1 MDLVK
6 LLSDIF
12 VPLIPALVAGGL
24 LMALNNILTGEGMF
38 VAKSLVEMFPQIT
51 GLAETINLMASA
63 PFAFLPILIGITATR
78 RFGGNEILGAAAGMM
93 LVMPSLVNGY
103 NVAEAVATGKMP
115 TWDLFGLSVAQ
126 AGYQGQVL
134 PVIGVAFILAN
145 LEKFFH
151 KHLKDAIDFTF
162 TPMLSIILTGF
173 ITFIV
178 VGPVLRIVSGGKL
191 VAGYGHPEA
200 GHIFLQ
206 KHPLDKYEGHCPFH
220 GDNCLEGLAA
230 GPAIE
235 ERWGRSAKEI
245 PDDDVAWKIEAFY
258 LAQAALDYTMILR
271 PEKIVFGGGVPHRE
285 ILFPLIRES
294 FAEQM
299 SDYLAVP
306 DLDEYIVPVTNG
318 DNAGILGCFYL
329 AKTLL

>member
-1 MDLVK
+1 MDHNKVAKRIADAVGKDNIVAAAHCATRLRLVIKDVKKIDQDALDNDSDLKGTFNANGQYQIIVGPGDVNGVYDEFVKITGVEQASTADLKKIAAQSGKSNPLMDLVK
-6 LLSDIF
+6 VLSDIF

-38 VAKSLVEMFPQIT
+38 GAKSLVEMFPQIT
-51 GLAETINLMASA
+51 GLAEMINLMASA

-151 KHLKDAIDFTF
+151 KHLKGAIDFTF

-173 ITFIV
+173 ITF
-178 VGPVLRIVSGGKL
+178 
-191 VAGYGHPEA
+191 
-200 GHIFLQ
+200 
-206 KHPLDKYEGHCPFH
+206 
-220 GDNCLEGLAA
+220 
-230 GPAIE
+230 
-235 ERWGRSAKEI
+235 
-245 PDDDVAWKIEAFY
+245 
-258 LAQAALDYTMILR
+258 
-271 PEKIVFGGGVPHRE
+271 
-285 ILFPLIRES
+285 
-294 FAEQM
+294 
-299 SDYLAVP
+299 
-306 DLDEYIVPVTNG
+306 
-318 DNAGILGCFYL
+318 
-329 AKTLL
+329 

>member
-1 MDLVK
+1 MG
-6 LLSDIF
+6 LLGAIE
-12 VPLIPALVAGGL
+12 AGGTKFVV
-24 LMALNNILTGEGMF
+24 AVADHDYNI
-38 VAKSLVEMFPQIT
+38 VERTSFPKLDGQKTVEQVI
-51 GLAETINLMASA
+51 
-63 PFAFLPILIGITATR
+63 AFFDKFDDIDAIGIAA
-78 RFGGNEILGAAAGMM
+78 FGPIDIVEESTTYGHVLDTPKRGWSGYDFLGAMKDWRDI
-93 LVMPSLVNGY
+93 PYYWTTDVNGAGW
-103 NVAEAVATGKMP
+103 AEFETGAAKDVNNMVYL
-115 TWDLFGLSVAQ
+115 TVGTGVG
-126 AGYQGQVL
+126 AG
-134 PVIGVAFILAN
+134 
-145 LEKFFH
+145 
-151 KHLKDAIDFTF
+151 
-162 TPMLSIILTGF
+162 
-173 ITFIV
+173 
-178 VGPVLRIVSGGKL
+178 IVSGGKL

-306 DLDEYIVPVTNG
+306 DLDEYIVPVANG

>member
-1 MDLVK
+1 MG
-6 LLSDIF
+6 LLGAIE
-12 VPLIPALVAGGL
+12 AGGTKFVV
-24 LMALNNILTGEGMF
+24 AVADHDYNI
-38 VAKSLVEMFPQIT
+38 VERTSFPTLDGQKTVEQVI
-51 GLAETINLMASA
+51 
-63 PFAFLPILIGITATR
+63 AFFDKFDDIDAIGIVA
-78 RFGGNEILGAAAGMM
+78 FGPIDIVEESTTYGHVLDTPKRGWSGYDFLGAMKDWRDI
-93 LVMPSLVNGY
+93 PYYWTTDVNGAGW
-103 NVAEAVATGKMP
+103 AEFETGAAKDVNNMVYL
-115 TWDLFGLSVAQ
+115 TVGTGVG
-126 AGYQGQVL
+126 AG
-134 PVIGVAFILAN
+134 
-145 LEKFFH
+145 
-151 KHLKDAIDFTF
+151 
-162 TPMLSIILTGF
+162 
-173 ITFIV
+173 
-178 VGPVLRIVSGGKL
+178 IVSGGKL

-306 DLDEYIVPVTNG
+306 DLDEYIVPVANG

>member
-1 MDLVK
+1 MG
-6 LLSDIF
+6 LLGAIE
-12 VPLIPALVAGGL
+12 AGGTKFVV
-24 LMALNNILTGEGMF
+24 AVADHDYNI
-38 VAKSLVEMFPQIT
+38 VERTSFPTLDGQKTVEQVI
-51 GLAETINLMASA
+51 
-63 PFAFLPILIGITATR
+63 AFFDKFDDIDAIGIAA
-78 RFGGNEILGAAAGMM
+78 FGPIDIVEGSTTYGHVLDTPKRGWSGYDFLGAMKDWRDI
-93 LVMPSLVNGY
+93 PYYWTTDVNGAGW
-103 NVAEAVATGKMP
+103 AEFETGAAKDVNNMVYL
-115 TWDLFGLSVAQ
+115 TVGTGVG
-126 AGYQGQVL
+126 AG
-134 PVIGVAFILAN
+134 
-145 LEKFFH
+145 
-151 KHLKDAIDFTF
+151 
-162 TPMLSIILTGF
+162 
-173 ITFIV
+173 
-178 VGPVLRIVSGGKL
+178 IVSGGKL

-285 ILFPLIRES
+285 ILFPLIRKS

-306 DLDEYIVPVTNG
+306 DLDEYIVPVANG

>member
-1 MDLVK
+1 MG
-6 LLSDIF
+6 LLGAIE
-12 VPLIPALVAGGL
+12 AGGTKFVV
-24 LMALNNILTGEGMF
+24 AVAEHDYNI
-38 VAKSLVEMFPQIT
+38 VERTSFPTLDGQKTVEQVI
-51 GLAETINLMASA
+51 
-63 PFAFLPILIGITATR
+63 AFFDKFDDIDAIGIAA
-78 RFGGNEILGAAAGMM
+78 FGPIDIVEESTTYGHVLDTPKRGWSGYDFLGAMKDWRDI
-93 LVMPSLVNGY
+93 PYYWTTDVNGAGW
-103 NVAEAVATGKMP
+103 AEFETGAAKDVNNMVYL
-115 TWDLFGLSVAQ
+115 TVGTGVG
-126 AGYQGQVL
+126 AG
-134 PVIGVAFILAN
+134 
-145 LEKFFH
+145 
-151 KHLKDAIDFTF
+151 
-162 TPMLSIILTGF
+162 
-173 ITFIV
+173 
-178 VGPVLRIVSGGKL
+178 IVSGGKL

-306 DLDEYIVPVTNG
+306 DLDEYIVPVANG

>member
-1 MDLVK
+1 MG
-6 LLSDIF
+6 LLGAIE
-12 VPLIPALVAGGL
+12 AGGTKFVV
-24 LMALNNILTGEGMF
+24 AVADHDYNIIERTSFPTLDGQKT
-38 VAKSLVEMFPQIT
+38 VEQVI
-51 GLAETINLMASA
+51 
-63 PFAFLPILIGITATR
+63 AFFDKFDDIDAIGIAA
-78 RFGGNEILGAAAGMM
+78 FGPIDIVEESTTYGHVLDTPKRGWSGYDFLGAMKDWRDI
-93 LVMPSLVNGY
+93 PYYWTTDVNGAGW
-103 NVAEAVATGKMP
+103 AEFETGAAKDVNNMVYL
-115 TWDLFGLSVAQ
+115 TVGTGVG
-126 AGYQGQVL
+126 AG
-134 PVIGVAFILAN
+134 
-145 LEKFFH
+145 
-151 KHLKDAIDFTF
+151 
-162 TPMLSIILTGF
+162 
-173 ITFIV
+173 
-178 VGPVLRIVSGGKL
+178 IVSGGKL

-200 GHIFLQ
+200 GHSFLQ

-306 DLDEYIVPVTNG
+306 DLDEYIVPVANG

>member
-1 MDLVK
+1 MG
-6 LLSDIF
+6 LLGAIE
-12 VPLIPALVAGGL
+12 AGGTKFVV
-24 LMALNNILTGEGMF
+24 AVADHDYNI
-38 VAKSLVEMFPQIT
+38 VERTSFPTLDGQKTVEQVI
-51 GLAETINLMASA
+51 
-63 PFAFLPILIGITATR
+63 AFFDKFDDIDAIGIAA
-78 RFGGNEILGAAAGMM
+78 FGPIDIVEESTTYGHVLDTPKRGWSGYDFLGAMKDWRDI
-93 LVMPSLVNGY
+93 PYYWTTDVNGAGW
-103 NVAEAVATGKMP
+103 AEFETGAAKDVNNMVYL
-115 TWDLFGLSVAQ
+115 TVGTGVG
-126 AGYQGQVL
+126 AG
-134 PVIGVAFILAN
+134 
-145 LEKFFH
+145 
-151 KHLKDAIDFTF
+151 
-162 TPMLSIILTGF
+162 
-173 ITFIV
+173 
-178 VGPVLRIVSGGKL
+178 IVSGGKL

-306 DLDEYIVPVTNG
+306 DLDEYIVPVANG
-318 DNAGILGCFYL
+318 NNAGILGCFYL

>member
-1 MDLVK
+1 MG
-6 LLSDIF
+6 LLGAIE
-12 VPLIPALVAGGL
+12 AGGTKFVV
-24 LMALNNILTGEGMF
+24 AVADHDYNIIERTSFPTLDGQKT
-38 VAKSLVEMFPQIT
+38 VEQVI
-51 GLAETINLMASA
+51 
-63 PFAFLPILIGITATR
+63 AFFDKFDDIDAIGIAA
-78 RFGGNEILGAAAGMM
+78 FGPIDIVEESTTYGHVLDTPKRGWSGYDFLGAMKDWRDI
-93 LVMPSLVNGY
+93 PYYWTTDVNGAGW
-103 NVAEAVATGKMP
+103 AEFETGAAKDVNNMVYL
-115 TWDLFGLSVAQ
+115 TVGTGVG
-126 AGYQGQVL
+126 AG
-134 PVIGVAFILAN
+134 
-145 LEKFFH
+145 
-151 KHLKDAIDFTF
+151 
-162 TPMLSIILTGF
+162 
-173 ITFIV
+173 
-178 VGPVLRIVSGGKL
+178 IVSGGKL

-285 ILFPLIRES
+285 ILFTLIRES

-306 DLDEYIVPVTNG
+306 DLDEYIVPVANG

>member
-1 MDLVK
+1 MG
-6 LLSDIF
+6 LLGAIE
-12 VPLIPALVAGGL
+12 AGGTKFVV
-24 LMALNNILTGEGMF
+24 AVADHDYNI
-38 VAKSLVEMFPQIT
+38 VERTSFSTLDGQKTVEQVI
-51 GLAETINLMASA
+51 
-63 PFAFLPILIGITATR
+63 AFFDKFDDIDAIGIAA
-78 RFGGNEILGAAAGMM
+78 FGPIDIVEESTTYGHVLDTPKRGWSGYDFLGAMKDWRDI
-93 LVMPSLVNGY
+93 PYYWTTDVNGAGW
-103 NVAEAVATGKMP
+103 AEFETGAAKDVNNMVYL
-115 TWDLFGLSVAQ
+115 TVGTGVG
-126 AGYQGQVL
+126 AG
-134 PVIGVAFILAN
+134 
-145 LEKFFH
+145 
-151 KHLKDAIDFTF
+151 
-162 TPMLSIILTGF
+162 
-173 ITFIV
+173 
-178 VGPVLRIVSGGKL
+178 IVSGGKL

-306 DLDEYIVPVTNG
+306 DLDEYIVPVANG

>member
-1 MDLVK
+1 MG
-6 LLSDIF
+6 LLGAIE
-12 VPLIPALVAGGL
+12 AGG
-24 LMALNNILTGEGMF
+24 TKF
-38 VAKSLVEMFPQIT
+38 VVAVADHDYNMVERTSFPTLDGQKTVEQVI
-51 GLAETINLMASA
+51 
-63 PFAFLPILIGITATR
+63 AFFDKFDDIDAIGIAA
-78 RFGGNEILGAAAGMM
+78 FGPIDIVEGSTTYGHVLDTPKRGWSGYDFLGAMKDWRDIPYYWTTDLNGAGWAEFETGAAKD
-93 LVMPSLVNGY
+93 VNNMVYLTVG
-103 NVAEAVATGKMP
+103 TGV
-115 TWDLFGLSVAQ
+115 G
-126 AGYQGQVL
+126 AG
-134 PVIGVAFILAN
+134 F
-145 LEKFFH
+145 
-151 KHLKDAIDFTF
+151 
-162 TPMLSIILTGF
+162 
-173 ITFIV
+173 
-178 VGPVLRIVSGGKL
+178 VSGGKL

-306 DLDEYIVPVTNG
+306 DLYEYIVPVANG

>member
-1 MDLVK
+1 MG
-6 LLSDIF
+6 LLGAIE
-12 VPLIPALVAGGL
+12 AGGTKFVV
-24 LMALNNILTGEGMF
+24 AVADHDYNIIERTSFPTLDGQKT
-38 VAKSLVEMFPQIT
+38 VEQVI
-51 GLAETINLMASA
+51 
-63 PFAFLPILIGITATR
+63 AFFDKFDDIDAIGIAA
-78 RFGGNEILGAAAGMM
+78 FGPIDIVEESTTYGHVLDTPKRGWSGYDFLGAMKDWRDI
-93 LVMPSLVNGY
+93 PYYWTTDVNGAGW
-103 NVAEAVATGKMP
+103 AEFETGAAKDVNNMVYL
-115 TWDLFGLSVAQ
+115 TVGTGVG
-126 AGYQGQVL
+126 AG
-134 PVIGVAFILAN
+134 
-145 LEKFFH
+145 
-151 KHLKDAIDFTF
+151 
-162 TPMLSIILTGF
+162 
-173 ITFIV
+173 
-178 VGPVLRIVSGGKL
+178 IVSGGKL

-258 LAQAALDYTMILR
+258 LAQAALDYTIILR

-306 DLDEYIVPVTNG
+306 DLDEYIVPVANG

>member
-1 MDLVK
+1 MG
-6 LLSDIF
+6 LLGAIE
-12 VPLIPALVAGGL
+12 AGGTKFVV
-24 LMALNNILTGEGMF
+24 AVADHDYNI
-38 VAKSLVEMFPQIT
+38 VERTSFPTLDGQKTVEQVI
-51 GLAETINLMASA
+51 
-63 PFAFLPILIGITATR
+63 AFFDKFDDIDAIGIAA
-78 RFGGNEILGAAAGMM
+78 FGPIDIVEESTTYGHVLDTPKRGWSGYDFLGAMKDWRDI
-93 LVMPSLVNGY
+93 PYYWTTDVNGAGW
-103 NVAEAVATGKMP
+103 AEFETGAAKDVNNMVYL
-115 TWDLFGLSVAQ
+115 TVGTGVG
-126 AGYQGQVL
+126 AG
-134 PVIGVAFILAN
+134 
-145 LEKFFH
+145 
-151 KHLKDAIDFTF
+151 
-162 TPMLSIILTGF
+162 
-173 ITFIV
+173 
-178 VGPVLRIVSGGKL
+178 IVSGGKL

-230 GPAIE
+230 GPVIE

-306 DLDEYIVPVTNG
+306 DLDEYIVPVANG

>member
-1 MDLVK
+1 MG
-6 LLSDIF
+6 LLGAIE
-12 VPLIPALVAGGL
+12 AGGTKFVV
-24 LMALNNILTGEGMF
+24 AVADHDYNI
-38 VAKSLVEMFPQIT
+38 VERTSFPTLDGQKTVEQVI
-51 GLAETINLMASA
+51 
-63 PFAFLPILIGITATR
+63 AFFDKFDDIDAIGIAA
-78 RFGGNEILGAAAGMM
+78 FGPIDIVEGSTTYGHVLDTPKRGWSGYDFLGAMKDWRDI
-93 LVMPSLVNGY
+93 PY
-103 NVAEAVATGKMP
+103 YWT
-115 TWDLFGLSVAQ
+115 TD
-126 AGYQGQVL
+126 
-134 PVIGVAFILAN
+134 VIGAGWAEFETGAA
-145 LEKFFH
+145 
-151 KHLKDAIDFTF
+151 KDVNN
-162 TPMLSIILTGF
+162 MVYLT
-173 ITFIV
+173 
-178 VGPVLRIVSGGKL
+178 VGTGVGAGIVSGGKL

-235 ERWGRSAKEI
+235 ERWGRSAKKI

-306 DLDEYIVPVTNG
+306 DLDEYIVPVANG